1 MNFNCCCVLFNNLF
15 VVCSFD
21 CGLLVVKYMKLWDG
35 SGQFDGNNFPDYI
48 TIIITFINLQ
58 L

>member
-1 MNFNCCCVLFNNLF
+1 MNFNCCLFNNLF

-21 CGLLVVKYMKLWDG
+21 CGVLVVKFMKLWDG
-35 SGQFDGNNFPDYI
+35 SHKLDENNFPDY
-48 TIIITFINLQ
+48 TTVIITFINLD